1 MAEEYLQKSSIN
13 PASGHYIG
21 IDFSKPMEK
30 PYENSPSKKAFAIP
44 ESLSSAS
51 GGIPQQTF
59 LGASIVSFSINAGFG
74 DSTSTMNIDLVEDE
88 FNVLDKTPLGTG
100 VDHYHNGKRDTFNP
114 PFTGAPVYFNFGKQ
128 RASVNDSYKKMYDD
142 LYGMNYAASVQS
154 SGQFNFNFGG
164 ILQSFT
170 QNRGPNGNP
179 LYSAQVVDPR
189 EILSN
194 AVLILNNYTGTTY
207 NNKNMFNLYG
217 FLEYNPTPGLKID
230 LNNHYPIK
238 DELRKTVAP
247 NGSYVFSGYDL
258 YSQYPNFLNYYG
270 FYNNSFQYNLT
281 GGYPPQFPIT
291 GTGYSRRGPNGIPFY
306 RIRQAL
312 SALLSVDGKLPQ
324 EYINAGFGG
333 YINFRG
339 YNYLIDLSGL
349 KTVPDYYFFDFD
361 QINILDFCLEICD
374 ITSSD
379 LFVSLL
385 PIIEHPV
392 CQRFYEYNK
401 QKTLERKFSETIAG
415 IIRVDSI
422 DRSFQPEYGAIKK
435 YIDRLNTAGVYVT
448 NQDLG
453 YELSN
458 VVTDK
463 FVAGAQKVDMHF
475 FSSINDRDTIE
486 VTKQQ
491 HGIPNISKNLLSS
504 QWTFEQSLSQQILP
518 YYGLL
523 GDQCVTIPKGFG
535 AYQQI
540 LLDSSSWKVFG
551 VGNYYVATEIELRSA
566 LISYE
571 KWSDFL
577 IRYNDLYMESVE
589 ENDAVEGAA
598 LQGTPASLAQ
608 GLLSQFGLALGALGL
623 GGLVNKAN
631 EFFAP
636 PISKNYAV
644 TVPRSVFTSN
654 DNRYGIDGLPVNS
667 CNPPY
672 GYPLY
677 YKRATR
683 LGIQGAGLTD
693 IQASTT
699 RVLTSLAKLRG
710 SLQDGVLFQETLN
723 TEFNDA
729 NSISEGKVTGI
740 EAGYIRLLEFLRNL
754 GGNIPRED
762 VLGMI
767 DKFSDGA
774 ATIVSVQNRLSKKT
788 VENSLKVYNYIRKI
802 ADENLGKK
810 FLVKIPR
817 EVNLFFDRQI
827 KYNEDT
833 YSYLVSGV
841 DVDDNGKPIDGPP
854 IKRSQTISTD
864 YKTGPFGFKPRS
876 INNDP
881 NYENSPFFKQT
892 LFQEQVLRDP
902 SVSLMKGFLTPLK
915 PNPTSFHGALE
926 TNFNPVLDKYEFNYE
941 PDKQG
946 GYVDFDFGTSLTQ
959 QNLAIRQGL
968 VPIDLTNFINENSRL
983 SAYVRFNNSQDLSFD
998 LLGED
1003 TFSQQ
1008 AIYGQ
1013 YFIPDVCEILDNTN
1027 PENNKFER
1035 FPNSDDLA
1043 GRPRK
1048 TPSIG
1053 FVKCDVDENF
1063 YFSPSFRNTNIRV
1076 HGASVIDIGELAPPR
1091 KVFNN
1096 DTCEFEP
1103 SLTYYKSHFIPVY
1116 GPGPIV
1122 QRLDVVRNIYG
1133 NIRSD
1138 TSALDPNNIYAL
1150 ITLPGRVLPTVDA
1163 RFRDGIFQEKN
1174 PQMLKHYMSMDVVK
1188 IPEFISP
1195 AFLGNPKTSILKDYK
1210 NSLDPTATS
1219 NAIKAYNKVLET
1231 LSFASPENQIQ
1242 AVMPSPVYPD
1252 LVALPLRSK
1261 DRCYGPWVSSTFSRN
1276 ASNIGGKIEFIKE
1289 ETLAPWNYSGYDLM
1303 NEMGFLQAD
1312 LSNSLLLST
1321 ERGGLTIPD
1330 APSGIAIAKFLQNA
1344 GPLITNISVDVS
1356 SNQINTT
1363 IKMDMYTASFGKLQK
1378 QKQDL
1383 ISNISRERQ
1392 KNKDERNALI
1402 RKGLGK
1408 NQTNVNFNIIYEQL
1422 KSAKIEAASL
1432 YKNNNGNNGA
1442 LTSFMSKATSI
1453 ASNAIITNSFGT
1465 VLGGVAPN
1473 IISTAVSLVD
1483 PKLIPDII
1491 GNASERLQ
1499 ASLSHYSSAHGNIGD
1514 MFTPATMDS
1523 LHPYMPGRQDA
1534 HPESRTL
1541 PYQDV
1546 DGFPSDEISTY
1557 Q

>member
-1 MAEEYLQKSSIN
+1 MAEEYLKDNNSGRYLSIN

-21 IDFSKPMEK
+21 IDFSKPMEQ
-30 PYENSPSKKAFAIP
+30 PYENSLSKKAFAIP

-59 LGASIVSFSINAGFG
+59 LGASIVNFSINAGFG
-74 DSTSTMNIDLVEDE
+74 DSVSTMNIDLVEDE
-88 FNVLDKTPLGTG
+88 FNVLDTTPLGTG
-100 VDHYHNGKRDTFNP
+100 VDHYHNGKRDIFNP
-114 PFTGAPVYFNFGKQ
+114 PFTGSPVYFTFGKQ
-128 RASVNDSYKKMYDD
+128 RASVNDSYKKVYDD
-142 LYGMNYAASVQS
+142 LYGMSYAARVRA

-230 LNNHYPIK
+230 LENNYPIK

-247 NGSYVFSGYDL
+247 NGSYVFSGYDI
-258 YSQYPNFLNYYG
+258 YSQYPNFLNYSG
-270 FYNNSFQYNLT
+270 FYNKTFQYNLY

-306 RIRQAL
+306 RIRQAF

-324 EYINAGFGG
+324 QYIEAGFGG

-339 YNYLIDLSGL
+339 YNYLVDLSGL
-349 KTVPDYYFFDFD
+349 KNVPDYYFFDFD

-401 QKTLERKFSETIAG
+401 KKTLEGKFSEVIAG

-422 DRSFQPEYGAIKK
+422 DRSFQPEYGAIKT
-435 YIDRLNTAGVYVT
+435 YIDDLNAKGVYTT

-463 FVAGAQKVDMHF
+463 FVVGAQKVDMHF

-486 VTKQQ
+486 VIKQQ
-491 HGIPNISKNLLSS
+491 HGVPNIAKNLLSS

-551 VGNYYVATEIELRSA
+551 VGNYYVTTEIELRSA

-589 ENDAVEGAA
+589 EDDAIEGAA
-598 LQGTPASLAQ
+598 LLGSPASLVA
-608 GLLSQFGLALGALGL
+608 
-623 GGLVNKAN
+623 GLVDENLNLEDDLLNLVKQ
-631 EFFAP
+631 FAP
-636 PISKNYAV
+636 NISNNYAV

-654 DNRYGIDGLPVNS
+654 DNRYGIDGLPVNV

-683 LGIQGAGLTD
+683 LGVQGAGLTD

-723 TEFNDA
+723 TEFNNA
-729 NSISEGKVTGI
+729 NSISEGKVTGL
-740 EAGYIRLLEFLRNL
+740 EAGYIRLLEVLRNI
-754 GGNIPRED
+754 GGNIRTEN

-774 ATIVSVQNRLSKKT
+774 ATIVSVQNRLSKT
-788 VENSLKVYNYIRKI
+788 TLENSLKVYNYIRKI

-817 EVNLFFDRQI
+817 EVNLFFERQTVL
-827 KYNEDT
+827 NT
-833 YSYLVSGV
+833 ATSSYLVSGV
-841 DVDDNGKPIDGPP
+841 QQDQDGNTVVGPP
-854 IKRSQTISTD
+854 IKRSQTVTTD

-881 NYENSPFFKQT
+881 NYENGPFFKQ
-892 LFQEQVLRDP
+892 LLLQERALRDP
-902 SVSLMKGFLTPLK
+902 TVSLMKGFLTPLK

-926 TNFNPVLDKYEFNYE
+926 TNFNPVLDIHEFNYV

-946 GYVDFDFGTSLTQ
+946 GYVDFDFGSALTQ
-959 QNLAIRQGL
+959 QNLAIKQGL

-983 SAYVRFNNSQDLSFD
+983 SPYVRFNNSQDLSFD
-998 LLGED
+998 LLSED

-1008 AIYGQ
+1008 VIAAG

-1027 PENNKFER
+1027 SENNKFER

-1043 GRPRK
+1043 GRPRRI
-1048 TPSIG
+1048 PSIG

-1063 YFSPSFRNTNIRV
+1063 YFSPSFRDTNIRV
-1076 HGASVIDIGELAPPR
+1076 HGASVKDIGELAPPR
-1091 KVFNN
+1091 KVFN
-1096 DTCEFEP
+1096 DETCEFEP
-1103 SLTYYKSHFIPVY
+1103 SLTYYKSHFVPIY
-1116 GPGPIV
+1116 GPGPTV
-1122 QRLDVVRNIYG
+1122 KRLDVVRNIFG

-1138 TSALDPNNIYAL
+1138 TSALDQNNVYAL
-1150 ITLPGRVLPTVDA
+1150 ITLPGRLLPIADA
-1163 RFRDGIFQEKN
+1163 RFRDGIFQEKS

-1188 IPEFISP
+1188 IPEFTTP
-1195 AFLGNPKTSILKDYK
+1195 AFLGNPKTSILRDYK
-1210 NSLDPTATS
+1210 NSLDPTAQS
-1219 NAIKAYNKVLET
+1219 NAVKAYNKVLET
-1231 LSFASPENQIQ
+1231 LSFSSPENQIQ

-1252 LVALPLRSK
+1252 LVVLPLRSK
-1261 DRCYGPWVSSTFSRN
+1261 ELCYGPWVSSTFSGN

-1303 NEMGFLQAD
+1303 NEMGLVQAD

-1321 ERGGLTIPD
+1321 ERGGLSIPD

-1432 YKNNNGNNGA
+1432 YKNTNGNSGA
-1442 LTSFMSKATSI
+1442 LTSFMSKATSV
-1453 ASNAIITNSFGT
+1453 ASNAFIANTIGDPTGR
-1465 VLGGVAPN
+1465 LAGN
-1473 IISTAVSLVD
+1473 IISNAVSLVD
-1483 PKLIPDII
+1483 PNLIPDII

-1499 ASLSHYSSAHGNIGD
+1499 ASISHYSSAHANIGD
-1514 MFTPATMDS
+1514 IFTPATMDPS
-1523 LHPYMPGRQDA
+1523 HPYMSSRQDS
-1534 HPESRTL
+1534 HPESRTA
-1541 PYQDV
+1541 PYLDI
-1546 DGFPSDEISTY
+1546 DGIQPSEISLY
-1557 Q
+1557 E